1 MTSPGATSS
10 VAGPAEWLGLA
21 RSGDAEA
28 FCRLAKAEESRLY
41 RQALVLCGEAA
52 VAEDLVAETL
62 IGAWQGIGRFDG
74 RCRFSTWLYGIL
86 LHRFQK
92 HARRVRSRPP
102 SGASL
107 SGEAREAVDQALTSV
122 SDSGD
127 SASEALLREEESV
140 RLRSALAALPDEH
153 RAVLALRFYEEASL
167 QEIAV
172 ALDLPL
178 GTVKSRLHHGLEK
191 LKSMA
196 VVVNL
201 WKERRES

>member
-1 MTSPGATSS
+1 

-107 SGEAREAVDQALTSV
+107 SGEARELVEQALTSV

-172 ALDLPL
+172 ALELPL

>member
-1 MTSPGATSS
+1 
-10 VAGPAEWLGLA
+10 LA
-21 RSGDAEA
+21 R
-28 FCRLAKAEESRLY
+28 AEESRLY
-41 RQALVLCGEAA
+41 RQALALCGETAL
-52 VAEDLVAETL
+52 AEDLVAETL

-74 RCRFSTWLYGIL
+74 RCRFSSWLYGIL

-102 SGASL
+102 SGAAL
-107 SGEAREAVDQALTSV
+107 SGEAREAVDQALTLV

-127 SASEALLREEESV
+127 SGREALLRGEESA

-153 RAVLALRFYEEASL
+153 RAVLALRFFEEASL

-178 GTVKSRLHHGLEK
+178 GTVKSRLHHGLERLRNMK
-191 LKSMA
+191 G
-196 VVVNL
+196 VVNL
-201 WKERRES
+201 WNERRES